1 MISYN
6 VAISDNKQAFFQEFL
21 NLIGAKFELKN
32 QEVLLTDEQKEILE
46 ERLKI
51 DKSNFVS
58 ARESLEILKEKY
70 GL

>member
-6 VAISDNKQAFFQEFL
+6 VAIPDNQQAFFQEFL

-46 ERLKI
+46 KRLKI
-51 DKSNFVS
+51 DKSSFVP
-58 ARESLEILKEKY
+58 ARESLKLMR
-70 GL
+70 